1 MRIVIDFKNVNA
13 DNLTVW
19 TKVKLTYLV
28 VASTR
33 FDRLNVQ
40 PDVGYIWATN
50 T

>member
-33 FDRLNVQ
+33 FDRLETYLNT
-40 PDVGYIWATN
+40 GYIWATN